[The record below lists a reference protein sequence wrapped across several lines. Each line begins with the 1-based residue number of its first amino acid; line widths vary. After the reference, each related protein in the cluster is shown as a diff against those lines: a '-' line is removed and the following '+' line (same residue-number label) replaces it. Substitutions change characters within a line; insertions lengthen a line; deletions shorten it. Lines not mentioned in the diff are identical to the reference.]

1 MRTIVWGGAGAAC
14 TAVGMDI
21 EAEADVTVGRLEDD
35 MVIGLGGM
43 TARGSV
49 ESRVGTV

>member
-1 MRTIVWGGAGAAC
+1 MRTIVWRGAGAAC

-35 MVIGLGGM
+35 MVIGLGVV
-43 TARGSV
+43 TALRSV
-49 ESRVGTV
+49 EN